1 MNTDTATAP
10 IGGSPWEIELYRMLT
25 SHVATER
32 SLLEDYMTA
41 ADGVG
46 SKALTYLVNLLVDD
60 EKRHHRMFLDLA
72 ASLKSDAEL
81 APDDPAVPR
90 IDFNRHNA
98 GHVVEVTNR
107 LLANEEADAK
117 ELKRLKKALH
127 DVEDTTLWSLLVDL
141 MLRDTEKHIA
151 ILEFA
156 TRTAKQHKR

>member
-1 MNTDTATAP
+1 MNTDSIAIP
-10 IGGSPWEIELYRMLT
+10 VGGSPWEIELYRMLT
-25 SHVATER
+25 THVATER

-72 ASLKSDAEL
+72 ESLKSDAEL
-81 APDDPAVPR
+81 GPEEPVIPR
-90 IDFNRHNA
+90 LDFNRQNA
-98 GHVVEVTNR
+98 GQVVEVTNR

-117 ELKRLKKALH
+117 ELKRLKKTLH

-156 TRTAKQHKR
+156 TKTAKQNRK